1 MRRMWSCYGQN
12 MKTQLKWTLAVLAAV
27 AVAGTLAWRLSPS
40 GPRVGLVP
48 VVRAPI
54 AQSVVATGRLN
65 APARMDIAAELTAQV
80 VAVAVQAGDQVKAG
94 DLLVRL
100 ADDEAQASLQ
110 QAQAAL
116 AEARGRLRQQA
127 TVGAPVA
134 SQAVVQAEAA
144 FQAAQR
150 EHQRASELVAKGFF
164 SQQKLDDAL
173 RVLDTARSA
182 LASARVQASANQPGG
197 VEAALA
203 GARVDQASAQ
213 LALAQ
218 ARLTR
223 LRIVSPVDA
232 TVLSRS
238 VEPGTI
244 AQPGRTLLTLAA
256 LDGLRVEAAIDEKHL
271 RMLKLGMTAR
281 AVADAYPGQPFD
293 ARLSHVAPAVDPQR
307 GTVEVWLAVDT
318 PPDFLKPDMTVS
330 VELVG
335 GARDDAMVLPAS
347 AVRDTESASPWV
359 LLWRDG
365 QAVRQPVELGLRG
378 VGEVE
383 ITSGLDVGMEAIPQ
397 TEAALPGDRVRRG
410 TVLNNPAAAPVAR

>member
-1 MRRMWSCYGQN
+1 
-12 MKTQLKWTLAVLAAV
+12 MKTQLKWTLAVIAVV
-27 AVAGTLAWRLSPS
+27 AVVGTLVWRMAPS
-40 GPRVGLVP
+40 GPRVSLVP

-100 ADDEAQASLQ
+100 ADDEAQASLR

-134 SQAVVQAEAA
+134 SQAEVQAEAA

-164 SQQKLDDAL
+164 SQQKLDDTL
-173 RVLDTARSA
+173 RALDTARSA

-232 TVLSRS
+232 TVLSRT

-271 RMLKLGMTAR
+271 RMLKLGMKAR

-293 ARLSHVAPAVDPQR
+293 ARLSYVAPAVDPQR
-307 GTVEVWLAVDT
+307 GTVEVWLTVGA

-330 VELVG
+330 VEVVG
-335 GARDDAMVLPAS
+335 GARDDALVLSAS
-347 AVRDTESASPWV
+347 AVRDTESSAPWV

-383 ITSGLDVGMEAIPQ
+383 IASGLDAGMEAIPQ

-410 TVLNNPAAAPVAR
+410 TVLNNPASAPLAR